1 MKKYYEDIQNE
12 EIVIEVIENS
22 EAENAEDEN
31 WKFYRCLVRLMEVKV
46 LCHLY

>member
-31 WKFYRCLVRLMEVKV
+31 
-46 LCHLY
+46 